1 MITESNNI
9 KKIAIARDSF
19 AILQTDGKVIMY
31 DLHSG
36 EERRLHRLDGVI
48 DLAAGF
54 DFYAGLTEYG
64 GVVTDG
70 IFKND
75 SFASGSYRFSD
86 WYDGKAVYACEFHM
100 AMLQKD
106 GRVKCTEGSGWDLSP
121 YKEALE
127 KWIDIKQLAITFE
140 RPFGLS
146 VDGEFVCFDG
156 YMYKYFNSDPGL
168 KIIQIAAFGCYYS
181 THIAAALYHDGSVKA
196 KILWAEEIE
205 EVKKW
210 RDIKKIG
217 CGIAGAIGGLTKQNK
232 LLIDAD
238 RPYIDNSGNKVSKL
252 DNIRDFE
259 MGFFYIVAVDNA
271 GKLVILKQKR

>member
-1 MITESNNI
+1 MDTERNNI
-9 KKIAIARDSF
+9 KKIAIARDSY
-19 AILQTDGKVIMY
+19 AILQTDGKVMMY

-64 GVVTDG
+64 RVVTDG
-70 IFKND
+70 KCEND
-75 SFASGSYRFSD
+75 SFARSSYQFSD
-86 WYDGKAVYACEFHM
+86 WYDGKAVYACENHL
-100 AMLQKD
+100 AMLQDD
-106 GRVKCTEGSGWDLSP
+106 GKVRCAEGSGWDTTS
-121 YKEALE
+121 YKKALE
-127 KWIDIKQLAITFE
+127 NWPNIKQLAITFE

-146 VDGEFVCFDG
+146 EDGEFASFDG
-156 YMYKYFNSDPGL
+156 HMYQYFNSDPES
-168 KIIQIAAFGCYYS
+168 KIVQVAAFGCYYS
-181 THIAAALYHDGSVKA
+181 THIAAALYRDGSVKA

-205 EVKKW
+205 EVKRWKEV
-210 RDIKKIG
+210 KKIG
-217 CGIAGAIGGLTKQNK
+217 CGIAGAIGGLTKQDK

-238 RPYIDNSGNKVSKL
+238 RPYIDDFGNEVSEL
-252 DNIRDFE
+252 DNIRDFD